1 MRNNLMFGNEKFF
14 CIESRKEHLMHKIYC
29 GTMNGK
35 YRVIQ
40 NSSTVLERDCWREHV
55 EQKT

>member
-1 MRNNLMFGNEKFF
+1 MKRFSVLKVAKNT
-14 CIESRKEHLMHKIYC
+14 LMHKIYC

-40 NSSTVLERDCWREHV
+40 NSSTVLERDCWGEHV